1 MLQKI
6 ADLVSV
12 FLFRGEIF
20 IKNRAETIEKIKR
33 FKDID
38 FLIRK
43 RKILITKNLTD
54 ERKRDIKIAQDLEIK
69 TLELEKDIIDSKM
82 SDLSEEDFN
91 IVTDLL
97 VYVKEK
103 AINELQKELGLSR
116 NTIYRRRNRL
126 IDSFEKILD

>member
-1 MLQKI
+1 M
-6 ADLVSV
+6 
-12 FLFRGEIF
+12 
-20 IKNRAETIEKIKR
+20 
-33 FKDID
+33 
-38 FLIRK
+38 IRK

-54 ERKRDIKIAQDLEIK
+54 DRKRDIKIAQDLEIK

-103 AINELQKELGLSR
+103 AVNELQKELGLSR
-116 NTIYRRRNRL
+116 NTIYRRRNRF
-126 IDSFEKILD
+126 IDSVEKILD